1 MNGVPQRWLGLVLR
15 IARRHYP
22 EARLAA
28 WGPVVDHGLPPAPG
42 VRLELTFLDPP
53 DPDPALL
60 TEMRNEL
67 DQSDITIKTDLRALA
82 DLTISEQEE
91 VLQRG
96 AQFGG

>member
-1 MNGVPQRWLGLVLR
+1 MDGVPQRWLGIVLR

-28 WGPVVDHGLPPAPG
+28 WGAIVDQGLPAAPG
-42 VRLELTFLDPP
+42 SRLELTFLDPP
-53 DPDPALL
+53 DPDPVLL
-60 TEMRNEL
+60 ADMRGEL
-67 DQSDITIKTDLRALA
+67 ERSDITVETDLRALA
-82 DLTISEQEE
+82 DLTMAEQEE